1 MTLSHDWQTLDD
13 LEHQAKNEDIEIF
26 ARQIF
31 KDDPSAA
38 VADLKRQA
46 IIRIKRIM
54 IKCLNIRMMTGRQDN
69 CWNLLC
75 QGSQESP
82 LRDLQEQDVWK
93 KGTFKCMDC
102 INV

>member
-1 MTLSHDWQTLDD
+1 MYCQTLDD

-46 IIRIKRIM
+46 MIMIRIMEIM
-54 IKCLNIRMMTGRQDN
+54 AQIHNLRMMTGRQDH
-69 CWNLLC
+69 CWNFLC
-75 QGSQESP
+75 QGGQESP
-82 LRDLQEQDVWK
+82 LRDLQEQDVWE
-93 KGTFKCMDC
+93 KG
-102 INV
+102 IHSNVWIV